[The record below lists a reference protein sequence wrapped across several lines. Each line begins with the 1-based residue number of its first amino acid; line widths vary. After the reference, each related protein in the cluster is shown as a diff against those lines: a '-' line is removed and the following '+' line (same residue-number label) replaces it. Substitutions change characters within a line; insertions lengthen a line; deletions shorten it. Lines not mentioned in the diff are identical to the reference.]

1 MTETKTEERQ
11 VDEPAEIPA
20 VPETGFRDVSEAADA
35 LSEDPGDAAALAV
48 INAEMSH
55 RATAQANGGGPWP
68 QDVLVERFTG
78 DGAPAVATL
87 PEYTSH
93 EDEGAG
99 RKSSRQAKK

>member
-1 MTETKTEERQ
+1 
-11 VDEPAEIPA
+11 
-20 VPETGFRDVSEAADA
+20 
-35 LSEDPGDAAALAV
+35 
-48 INAEMSH
+48 
-55 RATAQANGGGPWP
+55 
-68 QDVLVERFTG
+68 VLVERFTG